1 MFKRALVRKPGR
13 SLSRGI
19 SGAGLGPPDYSRA
32 QQQHQQYIAALE
44 QCGLQVE
51 ILPPEEKFPDST
63 FVEDTAILTE
73 GCAVIARPGVPGRRG
88 EEEKA
93 APFIRRYYRNI
104 EYIEAP
110 ATLEGGDVLQV
121 KNHFFVGLSCRSNEE
136 GFRQLNNI
144 LTRYGYSC
152 SAIKLQELLH
162 LKTAVAYLYPRNLL
176 VAGEL
181 IEQEFGPG
189 LEKIRVA
196 EEESYSANCIWVNER
211 VLMPAGYPVTREKI
225 EAAGYQVLTVDVS
238 EFRKLEG
245 GLSCLSLRF

>member
-13 SLSRGI
+13 SLLRGI
-19 SGAGLGPPDYSRA
+19 SGAGLGPPDYARA
-32 QQQHQQYIAALE
+32 QEQHQQYIAALE

-51 ILPPEEKFPDST
+51 ILPPEESFPDST

-73 GCAVIARPGVPGRRG
+73 NCAVIARPGVPARQG
-88 EEEKA
+88 EEEKV
-93 APFIRRYYRNI
+93 APFISRYYSNI
-104 EYIEAP
+104 ENIEAP

-136 GFRQLNNI
+136 GFRQLNRI
-144 LTRYGYSC
+144 LTGYGYSC

-162 LKTAVAYLYPRNLL
+162 LKTAVAYLYPHKLL

-181 IEQEFGPG
+181 IRQEFGPE
-189 LEKIRVA
+189 LEKIQVA
-196 EEESYSANCIWVNER
+196 EEESYSANCIWVNGR
-211 VLMPAGYPVTREKI
+211 VLMPAGFSVTREKI

-238 EFRKLEG
+238 EFRKLDG